1 MTKSELPA
9 EADLA
14 LVERAGKRALVA
26 QDAVTQGGGAR
37 GYAST
42 LTAASRSELSSMSGV
57 HASVT
62 AAAASA
68 DGRRAGISGAGTNGS
83 GRSAYGERSAAGDA
97 KPLWPVLEP
106 EPDDPP
112 GEAAPSVNSGWAR
125 AASADS
131 GWARAASAD
140 RRAFSCGLLVY
151 PRSCGRLARARAVLR
166 PPCLRGA
173 TASATFP
180 PAPSCAAAQAQW
192 AASPPT
198 MSSA

>member
-1 MTKSELPA
+1 VRRKIGDRGSGRAELPA

-37 GYAST
+37 GHAST
-42 LTAASRSELSSMSGV
+42 LTAASRSELSSMSGA

-112 GEAAPSVNSGWAR
+112 GEAAPGVN
-125 AASADS
+125 S

-140 RRAFSCGLLVY
+140 RRAFSRSLLVH

-180 PAPSCAAAQAQW
+180 PAPLCAAAQAQW
-192 AASPPT
+192 VASPPT